1 MARCVGPRVEFAL
14 ELPWFNRSSADS
26 CIHGLLLLW
35 SSRTAL
41 GFGAKGAVGDLQPQM
56 FKLERPMDAD
66 QATIMSPRGDGLD
79 DVARLCKNKKV
90 VVLAGAGLSTESG
103 IPDYRGPETARR
115 ARNPI
120 QGRQFITDAKARARY
135 WARSLHGFPRIASA
149 SPNLG
154 HKSLASLEKLGVVS
168 GVITQ
173 NVDGL
178 HQAAGSQRV
187 IELHG
192 ALSRVRCLDCGVIES
207 RSHLQSRLI
216 ELNPSWIAHE
226 APIAPDGDA
235 DLDHTIFDQ
244 FRVPPCL
251 HCEGTLKPDV
261 VFFGENVS
269 PDIKD
274 AAFSLFDE
282 SDVLL
287 VVGSSLTVYSGFRFV
302 RRANE
307 RSMPVII
314 INLGATRGDP
324 HATVRLDARLGDVLP
339 RLAQS
344 LGAQLND

>member
-1 MARCVGPRVEFAL
+1 
-14 ELPWFNRSSADS
+14 
-26 CIHGLLLLW
+26 
-35 SSRTAL
+35 
-41 GFGAKGAVGDLQPQM
+41 
-56 FKLERPMDAD
+56 MDAD
-66 QATIMSPRGDGLD
+66 HVMVPSMDDDGLKT
-79 DVARLCKNKKV
+79 VVHLCRNKKV

-115 ARNPI
+115 ARNPM

-135 WARSLHGFPRIASA
+135 WARSLNGFPRIAA
-149 SPNLG
+149 AQPNLG
-154 HKSLASLEKLGVVS
+154 HKSLASLERIGVVS
-168 GVITQ
+168 GIITQ

-192 ALSRVRCLDCGVIES
+192 ALARVRCLDCGVIES
-207 RSHLQSRLI
+207 RSSLQLRLL
-216 ELNPSWIAHE
+216 ELNPSWAAHE

-235 DLDHTIFDQ
+235 DLESHPFDQ
-244 FRVPPCL
+244 FCVPTCL
-251 HCEGTLKPDV
+251 YCQGVLKPDV
-261 VFFGENVS
+261 VFFGENVD

-282 SDVLL
+282 SEVLL

-307 RSMPVII
+307 RSMPVFI

-324 HATVRLDARLGDVLP
+324 LATLRLDARLGDVLP
-339 RLAQS
+339 RLAQA
-344 LGAQLND
+344 LGARLE

>member
-1 MARCVGPRVEFAL
+1 MFGRINTYFDKCHHEKRLNVALAMARSWRYRRGMDAVQPTVQAADEF
-14 ELPWFNRSSADS
+14 
-26 CIHGLLLLW
+26 
-35 SSRTAL
+35 
-41 GFGAKGAVGDLQPQM
+41 DLQ
-56 FKLERPMDAD
+56 KLVNICA
-66 QATIMSPRGDGLD
+66 S
-79 DVARLCKNKKV
+79 KKV

-115 ARNPI
+115 ARNPM
-120 QGRQFITDAKARARY
+120 QGRQFITDAEARARY

-149 SPNLG
+149 RPNLG
-154 HKSLASLEKLGVVS
+154 HKSLASLEKIGVIS
-168 GVITQ
+168 GIITQ

-207 RSHLQSRLI
+207 RSNLQLRLL
-216 ELNPSWIAHE
+216 ELNPSWTARE
-226 APIAPDGDA
+226 APIAPDGDS
-235 DLDHTIFDQ
+235 DLETQIFEQ
-244 FRVPPCL
+244 FRVPTCL

-261 VFFGENVS
+261 VFFGENVA

-307 RSMPVII
+307 HSKPVII

-339 RLAQS
+339 RLATS
-344 LGAQLND
+344 LGAQIND